1 MTLKNRTKEES
12 KILRAGNHLLKSFF
26 SALSLSSDKS
36 KSPRFK
42 RFFSEEDLKK
52 IEYSVSESEKLHTGE
67 IKVILEGNLPL
78 FKILN
83 GFDAKR
89 RAEELFSERRIWDT
103 EENTGIL
110 IYVQLVD
117 KKIELLA
124 DRGIYK
130 KIGQSTLDE
139 ICTQMEDG
147 FRSGEYLKSTID
159 AIERFTKLLQKHF
172 PAGKQNPNE
181 LSDRPELI

>member
-1 MTLKNRTKEES
+1 MSAKNQTKKES
-12 KILRAGNHLLKSFF
+12 KFLRAGNHLLESFL
-26 SALSLSSDKS
+26 SAITLSSDKS
-36 KSPRFK
+36 KSPRVRK
-42 RFFSEEDLKK
+42 FFSKEDLKK
-52 IEYSVSESEKLHTGE
+52 IESCVSNSEKLHTGE
-67 IKVILEGNLPL
+67 IKVILEENLPL
-78 FKILN
+78 FRILN
-83 GFDAKR
+83 GLKTKQ

-110 IYVQLVD
+110 IYIQLVD
-117 KKIELLA
+117 KRIELLA

-139 ICTQMEDG
+139 ICSKMETG
-147 FRSGEYLKSTID
+147 FRSGNYLKSVID
-159 AIERFTKLLQKHF
+159 AIEEFTKLLQKHF

>member
-1 MTLKNRTKEES
+1 MTLKNQIKEKS
-12 KILRAGNHLLKSFF
+12 KFLRIGNHLIESFF
-26 SALSLSSDKS
+26 SAFSFSPDKS
-36 KSPRFK
+36 KSFLFK
-42 RFFSEEDLKK
+42 KFFSKEDLKK
-52 IEYSVSESEKLHTGE
+52 IESSVSQSEKFHTGE
-67 IKVILEGNLPL
+67 IKVILEGNFPL
-78 FKILN
+78 WRILRGLN
-83 GFDAKR
+83 AKR

-130 KIGQSTLDE
+130 KIGQDTLDE
-139 ICTQMEDG
+139 ICDKMEKG
-147 FRSGEYLKSTID
+147 FRSGEYLKSILD
-159 AIERFTKLLQKHF
+159 AVEEFTKLLRKHF
-172 PAGKQNPNE
+172 PAGKQNANE